1 MIAIKSII
9 NITVTM
15 NQKPI
20 RIKLS
25 YTSSKTYPF
34 LRSSKTLS
42 MYDEFPILFSQNR
55 NTLSSLE
62 TCASS
67 GRVSRK
73 DICFVWVESPFLHMK
88 LTITVS
94 NMSKQVSI
102 QKKLNTIRKSY
113 KLLNMGVLA

>member
-1 MIAIKSII
+1 MSC
-9 NITVTM
+9 
-15 NQKPI
+15 
-20 RIKLS
+20 
-25 YTSSKTYPF
+25 SSYPF

-42 MYDEFPILFSQNR
+42 MYEEFPRLFSQKR

-102 QKKLNTIRKSY
+102 PKGKEKAKKKKELSAKAIY
-113 KLLNMGVLA
+113 MGALADKKPNIINKIS